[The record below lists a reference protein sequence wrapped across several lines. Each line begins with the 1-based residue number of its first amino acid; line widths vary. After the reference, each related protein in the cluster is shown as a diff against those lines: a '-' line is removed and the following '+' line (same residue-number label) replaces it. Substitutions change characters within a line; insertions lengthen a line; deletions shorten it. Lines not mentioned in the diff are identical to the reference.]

1 MRQIE
6 GWDLV
11 NEAGE
16 LKQLPTG
23 AYACK
28 IIEVI
33 DNVDKEYLDVYFDIV
48 EGEFKNYFT
57 TLFNSTGKN
66 YGRIARSYKT
76 NALPFFKAFITAVE
90 KSNPG
95 YKWDWDEKSL
105 NGKLCA
111 VSFRDEEFET
121 DGVVKV
127 RAKPEE
133 IRSIQALKEGKI
145 EIKPIKKL
153 ERLPSAEELMASR
166 NTIESPTQIDDEDL
180 PF

>member
-16 LKQLPTG
+16 LKQLPAG

-48 EGEFKNYFT
+48 EGEFKGYFT

-95 YKWDWDEKSL
+95 YKWNWDEKTL

-111 VSFRDEEFET
+111 VSFRDEEFES
-121 DGVVKV
+121 DGTIKT

-133 IRSIQALKEGKI
+133 IRSIPALKEGKI
-145 EIKPIKKL
+145 EIKPVRKL
-153 ERLPSAEELMASR
+153 ERLPSAADLMASQS
-166 NTIESPTQIDDEDL
+166 TPTSPLEIDDTDL